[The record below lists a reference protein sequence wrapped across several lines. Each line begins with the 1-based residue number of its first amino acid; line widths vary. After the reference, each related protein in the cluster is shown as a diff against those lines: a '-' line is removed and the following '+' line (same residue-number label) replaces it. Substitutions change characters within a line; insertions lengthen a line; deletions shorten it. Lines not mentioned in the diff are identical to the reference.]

1 MLVKSKT
8 GAVSGCASGQG
19 GPTKGAFLWLIQLF
33 LALLKGPIES

>member
-19 GPTKGAFLWLIQLF
+19 GHNKGGFSLADTAFPGT
-33 LALLKGPIES
+33 LKGTH